1 MKKYVQTN
9 RKNILIFIGILIG
22 ITILL
27 MPTNTQ
33 KYEVEYKN
41 NPRLSVESKKLITEE
56 EKVNYILDQK
66 SDSIKFL
73 ADAFLISNEI
83 LREKLKTNY
92 LELNFLED
100 SDNFDKIVLEYL
112 FELETNEKELFDT
125 KRISNTMNKD
135 YIVKVLR
142 YFCKLYPN
150 VDFTI
155 AASIAQIESGY
166 TVKHMLKKNNIFG
179 GIYSGSLIEYK
190 TIEYG
195 TLKYVKLLSEGY
207 FGKGLTTVEDI
218 GKVYNPTFDENNT
231 KIANPLWVTNVNNA
245 MEQFLEIPEVDT
257 SMLISLKNEEEL
269 LAN

>member
-27 MPTNTQ
+27 MPTDTQ

-41 NPRLSVESKKLITEE
+41 NPRLSVESKKVITEE
-56 EKVNYILDQK
+56 EKVNLILDEK

-73 ADAFLISNEI
+73 ADTFLINNDT

-92 LELNFLED
+92 IELNFLED
-100 SDNFDKIVLEYL
+100 SDNFDKIVLDYL

-135 YIVKVLR
+135 YIVKVLK
-142 YFCKLYPN
+142 YFCTLYPN

-166 TVKHMLKKNNIFG
+166 IAEHMLKKNNIFG
-179 GIYSGSLIEYK
+179 GMYSGGLIGYK

-207 FGKGLTTVEDI
+207 FGKGLTTIEDI
-218 GKVYNPTFDENNT
+218 GKVYNPMFDENNVR
-231 KIANPLWVTNVNNA
+231 IANPYWVANVNIA
-245 MEQFLEIPEVDT
+245 MEQFQEIPEVDT
-257 SMLISLKNEEEL
+257 SVLISLKNEGEL